1 MAEPATSYDVAVIGA
16 GVDGLVAAAV
26 LARAGRRV
34 VVLEDAAHTGGLLAN
49 DEIAPQVQAP
59 AVFSSVETLAP
70 EVLTEL
76 DLEAHGLRLSDPGP
90 VLVATGDERSR
101 LFAPPGASAVNTR
114 HLRALADAGLR
125 DEDVRA
131 FEAYDGFLRRVAE
144 ALAPILA
151 APLPAFETTGP
162 RHLLALMRPLL
173 RLRRLGAAPL
183 AELLRFLPM
192 PLHDI
197 ATERF
202 ADPALRIAVAAA
214 GLPASWMGPR
224 SPGGGLNLALHRCA
238 LGRGALAHPRFAHG
252 GPGAL
257 AEALRAAAR
266 AAGAALRTAA
276 AVSAVGLTG
285 RGESL
290 RATGVELAD
299 GERVEA
305 RAVLSTRDP
314 KTTFFDLVGACH
326 GSPSWVA
333 ALDAV
338 RSRGTVATVAFV
350 LDAPPVFAHAGED
363 PRVLAGRILVT
374 GSLDD
379 LERAFDDAKYGR
391 LPRRPFLDVTVPT
404 AVDPSLAPAGRHVV
418 HAWVQYPPFHLR
430 GGDWDDAREAL
441 GDQVQATLAAVSPGF
456 AERVLVRR
464 VLTPADLARR
474 FGLREGC
481 VYQVEPA
488 LDQALFMRPMP
499 RWYRYATPIA
509 GLYLGGPATHGGLGI
524 SGLAGRNAARVLDH
538 DLRAG

>member
-1 MAEPATSYDVAVIGA
+1 VAEPATSYDVAVIGA